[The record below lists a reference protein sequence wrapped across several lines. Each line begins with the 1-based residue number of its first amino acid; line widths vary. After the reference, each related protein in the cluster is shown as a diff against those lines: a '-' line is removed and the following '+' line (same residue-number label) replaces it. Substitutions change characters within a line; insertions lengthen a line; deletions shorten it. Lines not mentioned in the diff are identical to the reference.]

1 MVVKMMFEPV
11 ENACWSIKESL
22 QQISHNGKVGE
33 GEEQKHEM
41 GLSLGRHSLTRHLMV
56 EDLRHALQ
64 CSH

>member
-33 GEEQKHEM
+33 DEEQKHEM
-41 GLSLGRHSLTRHLMV
+41 GLSPGRHNLTHHLLV
-56 EDLRHALQ
+56 
-64 CSH
+64 